1 MLSSSDSLLLT
12 SDFPLPTAPL
22 RHCVTALGGG
32 KPLPYILTPHF
43 SHPTASLRREGSSP
57 SPTFSLPTS
66 HFPPRHRVTASLPDG
81 RHRGTAASDLTAHFP
96 PLSTFEPGC
105 HPKVQPPTSITAR
118 SISRCLEIDFIPI
131 TMSRPSLVRLRH
143 SFWPFLAKQRQ
154 DPCPESLGQ
163 RARAD
168 LTKPQHR
175 YLDENS
181 ADDADS
187 PGTPSAFE
195 MSDRQSLDGPR
206 PPQEFRSTRR
216 WRSGSFRPWHLQNRE
231 RRPADPETRS

>member
-1 MLSSSDSLLLT
+1 MLSSSDSPLL
-12 SDFPLPTAPL
+12 SSHRVTAP
-22 RHCVTALGGG
+22 GGV
-32 KPLPYILTPHF
+32 KPLPYIFTPHCA
-43 SHPTASLRREGSSP
+43 TASLRHCVGRGQAP
-57 SPTFSLPTS
+57 PLHS

-216 WRSGSFRPWHLQNRE
+216 WRSGSCRPWHLQNRE
-231 RRPADPETRS
+231 RRPADPGTRS